1 MSALEGQVGYHE
13 QPGARSGSRIP
24 NRAGGHLSDAMHSVV
39 SQDAN
44 RDGATPQLAPESV
57 DLSVQL
63 GPLHLDNPIMT
74 ASGTAGLGL
83 EMEPFFDLSEAGAIV
98 VKTITKAPRKGNPLP
113 RLSETPSGLLNSIGL
128 PNKGIDVFIEK
139 TLPALAGKSRCLVVN
154 IAGVC
159 HGEFSELAGRL
170 DGLPGIDALELNIS
184 CPNVEDGNLPFARDP
199 EVVKDLVAEVRSA
212 TSLPLITKL
221 SPNVTDVASI
231 AAAAKEAGSDAVS
244 LINTVLGMSV
254 DWRSGQPGLGT
265 VIGGLSGPAVKP
277 IALRMCLEVKRAVD
291 IPIIGIG
298 GIMSADDALEFL
310 TVGAS
315 AVQVGTA
322 HYKVPDIVPRIIADL
337 REKLA
342 GAGRGSVRE
351 QIASMKVP

>member
-1 MSALEGQVGYHE
+1 M
-13 QPGARSGSRIP
+13 QP
-24 NRAGGHLSDAMHSVV
+24 VV
-39 SQDAN
+39 SQDA
-44 RDGATPQLAPESV
+44 RAHAGAARPAPEDV
-57 DLSVQL
+57 DLSVRL

-83 EMEPFFDLSEAGAIV
+83 EMEPFYDLSVAGAIV
-98 VKTITKAPRKGNPLP
+98 VKTITKVPRKGNPLP

-139 TLPALAGKSRCLVVN
+139 TLPQLAGKARCLVVN
-154 IAGVC
+154 IAGGC
-159 HGEFSELAGRL
+159 NDEFAELAERL

-199 EVVKDLVAEVRSA
+199 EVVKELVGDVRSV

-221 SPNVTDVASI
+221 SPNVTDVACI
-231 AAAAKEAGSDAVS
+231 AQAAKEAGSDAVS

-254 DWRSGQPGLGT
+254 DWRTGKPGLGT
-265 VIGGLSGPAVKP
+265 VIGGLSGPAIKP

-298 GIMSADDALEFL
+298 GIMTADDALEFL

-315 AVQVGTA
+315 AVQIGTA
-322 HYKVPDIVPRIIADL
+322 HYKTPDIVPRIIADL
-337 REKLA
+337 RVKLA
-342 GAGRGSVRE
+342 GAGRASVRE
-351 QIASMKVP
+351 QIASMKAP